1 MQKVVIMT
9 EQEAKEVIRND
20 PKGDIIKRLEAI
32 AVAEDVLGDDC
43 TMSDIWKWANEE
55 KAVVAGNI

>member
-1 MQKVVIMT
+1 MT
-9 EQEAKEVIRND
+9 EEEAKEVIMND

-43 TMSDIWKWANEE
+43 TMSDIWKWCNEE
-55 KAVVAGNI
+55 KTVAAGDI

>member
-1 MQKVVIMT
+1 MT

-20 PKGDIIKRLEAI
+20 PKGDVIKRLEAI

-43 TMSDIWKWANEE
+43 TMSEIWKWANEE
-55 KAVVAGNI
+55 KAVAAGDI